1 MTSYTPEEHRV
12 KHISKIP
19 ANEDIEVELPVREY
33 NGTHGHDRQPVL
45 MLHGRSVPALPGFD
59 LAPVPGENPT
69 RYSWAQ
75 ELAKAGFDVFIMD
88 LQGSGRSPRPMMDV
102 PCNANPAQQAP
113 VLVPNPLPQ
122 PCTPPPPYP
131 FQLGNSESEWAEVK
145 TVVDY
150 IRDRPGA
157 DKPIHFV
164 GWSAAAFVM
173 GPYALQYPGDVK
185 SLFLLAPMFPPK
197 GRWSEKP
204 DQPFGRPAE
213 AVDSLPLPGFPMHVS
228 SRTGFKAALTG
239 PTALWEPGIAE
250 LAWEACMQN
259 DHEGSK
265 WGPTVNGGE
274 PEGVLRYRNTY
285 WWGWN
290 NHTVPLVRE
299 NKYVLGG
306 RVPVLIL
313 YGENDRTANTTTPM
327 PDNLNFSVPALYKAI
342 AGSKKL
348 MFCSAE
354 SGHSLV
360 WETTAEAIHHF
371 SKHWLK
377 NGKVEGFGSGS
388 YFRELDGNLIPL
400 P

>member
-1 MTSYTPEEHRV
+1 MSTYELIEHRI
-12 KHISKIP
+12 KHESQIP
-19 ANEDIEVELPVREY
+19 ANEGIEVELPVREY
-33 NGTHGHDRQPVL
+33 KPTQGHDHETVL

-59 LAPVPGENPT
+59 LAPVPGENPN

-75 ELAKAGFDVFIMD
+75 ELAQAGFDVFIMD

-113 VLVPNPLPQ
+113 VLVPNPLPE
-122 PCTPPPPYP
+122 PCTPPPPYA

-145 TVVDY
+145 TVVDH
-150 IRDRPGA
+150 IRNLPDA

-173 GPYALQYPGDVK
+173 GPYALQYPDDVR

-213 AVDSLPLPGFPMHVS
+213 AQTLPLSKPENLFGFPMHVTS
-228 SRTGFKAALTG
+228 KRALKASLTG
-239 PTALWEPGIAE
+239 PAALWEPGIDE
-250 LAWEACMQN
+250 LVWDACMQN

-265 WGPTVNGGE
+265 WGPKVNGE

-290 NHTVPLVRE
+290 NHTVPHKRE
-299 NKYVLGG
+299 GTYVLGDH
-306 RVPVLIL
+306 VPVLIL
-313 YGENDRTANTTTPM
+313 YGELDRTANSPTPM
-327 PDNLNFSVPALYKAI
+327 PDNLNFSVPALYTAI
-342 AGSKKL
+342 AGPKKL
-348 MFCSAE
+348 MFCFES
-354 SGHSLV
+354 SGHSLA
-360 WETTAEAIHHF
+360 WRPPPRPSTTSRSTGSRTARWRAAAAA
-371 SKHWLK
+371 STS
-377 NGKVEGFGSGS
+377 GKWTAT
-388 YFRELDGNLIPL
+388 
-400 P
+400 